1 MVITS
6 DPLGARVV
14 VLRLDGRLDLVTAPG
29 LRTAVEAEVAAGR
42 PDVVLDLSAVAFMD
56 SSGLGVL
63 ISSLKHARQSGGELR
78 IAAAAEQVLT
88 VLKLTKLER
97 VLRPYATV
105 DEALEEL

>member
-29 LRTAVEAEVAAGR
+29 LRTAVEGEVGAGR
-42 PDVVLDLSAVAFMD
+42 PDVVLDLSAVTFMD

-63 ISSLKHARQSGGELR
+63 IASLKHARQAGGELR

-97 VLRPYATV
+97 VLKPYATV
-105 DEALEEL
+105 DEALEGL